1 MLIFSQFFA
10 ICCSILIPLALVIY
24 LGLHY
29 EGKWKLLL
37 FGALT
42 YILFQIALFL
52 PVVSLIANEPSVKAW
67 ISGHYALYIIL
78 LSLAGAALG
87 ELFRYLIIKVFLAHD
102 TSNMDAVAFGLGYG
116 GFETA
121 LTVGMNVII
130 SLLASA
136 YIVKAGASMAML
148 AEGVGQLCLLV
159 MQIGWSLLIMQALR
173 TKKKKFLWICI
184 GLESFFNC
192 ISRLGQNVWH
202 WNLWIL
208 LIVMIAFGLLMAMY
222 IAQVF
227 KMDQK
232 ENK

>member
-148 AEGVGQLCLLV
+148 AEGVGQLCLLE
-159 MQIGWSLLIMQALR
+159 IGRAH
-173 TKKKKFLWICI
+173 
-184 GLESFFNC
+184 
-192 ISRLGQNVWH
+192 V
-202 WNLWIL
+202 
-208 LIVMIAFGLLMAMY
+208 
-222 IAQVF
+222 
-227 KMDQK
+227 
-232 ENK
+232 